1 MMPSALQ
8 PRPWPRRRW
17 WIVVLFV
24 FVVQVG
30 LIFGL
35 SDRRPV
41 HRRHRGLAP
50 SFELVGSTASGW
62 LALTDPTLF
71 ALPHQQGF
79 AGMAWLPAWQPAFTN
94 FDCPEEPEFLVLAV
108 DRLGTQPE
116 APVPD
121 ADLSS
126 PGGVARPEP
135 AMMLGETGPP
145 AASSVRSGVR
155 LEDGLVGRRLLG
167 SNELAPM
174 PHSDL
179 LANTVVQVVVGADG
193 RPVSVPILLSSS
205 GSRAADEKA
214 LNLARTARFNALE
227 LTSGRPNDPMAQLVW
242 GRMIFQW
249 QTLPMPATN
258 SATSDP

>member
-1 MMPSALQ
+1 M
-8 PRPWPRRRW
+8 
-17 WIVVLFV
+17 I
-24 FVVQVG
+24 
-30 LIFGL
+30 
-35 SDRRPV
+35 
-41 HRRHRGLAP
+41 
-50 SFELVGSTASGW
+50 
-62 LALTDPTLF
+62 
-71 ALPHQQGF
+71 
-79 AGMAWLPAWQPAFTN
+79 
-94 FDCPEEPEFLVLAV
+94 
-108 DRLGTQPE
+108 
-116 APVPD
+116 
-121 ADLSS
+121 
-126 PGGVARPEP
+126 
-135 AMMLGETGPP
+135 LGEAGPL

-167 SNELAPM
+167 SNELAAM

-227 LTSGRPNDPMAQLVW
+227 LTSGRPNDPMAHLVW